1 MTQYVTVG
9 YGVDEDRYRV
19 EVYTDG
25 DLTADEVLDTS
36 DGEESTARAL
46 AAEVAAERGLPVRDP
61 AARFHNG
68 GLVSRVRYDFAVL
81 RNYTR
86 HQVDL
91 VAGDGTVTTL
101 DPEPAPVRIE
111 VTTQEHGRAYGVPVV
126 KEATERIRGLPAPEE
141 GVWIIV
147 SRRVADY
154 CMQRPQY
161 SRWDL
166 LIPGDQVHDD
176 TGRVIGCRSLV
187 MVCC

>member
-68 GLVSRVRYDFAVL
+68 GLVSRVRYDFGL
-81 RNYTR
+81 NTP
-86 HQVDL
+86 
-91 VAGDGTVTTL
+91 AGT
-101 DPEPAPVRIE
+101 
-111 VTTQEHGRAYGVPVV
+111 
-126 KEATERIRGLPAPEE
+126 
-141 GVWIIV
+141 
-147 SRRVADY
+147 
-154 CMQRPQY
+154 C
-161 SRWDL
+161 
-166 LIPGDQVHDD
+166 
-176 TGRVIGCRSLV
+176 
-187 MVCC
+187 